1 MLCAQ
6 WTKLLPEHI
15 LKRHKNVLLQ
25 STTTKFFFI
34 TVCLLLCCVKSM
46 WNTFL
51 VVSFFLN
58 TINYKN
64 TLFVPVNWSPQSSI
78 GVTRLHV
85 HKVYT
90 LVRPRKSLRGKIWK
104 RWIMIIDIWWLM
116 RWIPTWSRTWVPRPS
131 SGATCCAWSS
141 PPSWQSPSPCT
152 SARRS
157 GSAPWGSKIG
167 QWDDL
172 KTTPLRKILYVLKC

>member
-1 MLCAQ
+1 MIVCCMLYAQ
-6 WTKLLPEHI
+6 WTKLLPEHV

-25 STTTKFFFI
+25 STTTNFFF
-34 TVCLLLCCVKSM
+34 
-46 WNTFL
+46 

-78 GVTRLHV
+78 GVTRLH
-85 HKVYT
+85 KVYT
-90 LVRPRKSLRGKIWK
+90 LVRPRKSLRGMIWK

-116 RWIPTWSRTWVPRPS
+116 WWVPTWSRTWVPRPS

-157 GSAPWGSKIG
+157 GSAPWGYKNR
-167 QWDDL
+167 
-172 KTTPLRKILYVLKC
+172 TMRRP

>member
-1 MLCAQ
+1 MYTYSKLYNYTNKSFYYYFLNIFLLPYRSLRTGCSGSGSASCCANSLQKTKKQMIVCCMLCAQ

-25 STTTKFFFI
+25 STTTNFFFI

-78 GVTRLHV
+78 GVTLL

-90 LVRPRKSLRGKIWK
+90 L
-104 RWIMIIDIWWLM
+104 WLGH
-116 RWIPTWSRTWVPRPS
+116 SN
-131 SGATCCAWSS
+131 
-141 PPSWQSPSPCT
+141 
-152 SARRS
+152 
-157 GSAPWGSKIG
+157 
-167 QWDDL
+167 L
-172 KTTPLRKILYVLKC
+172 